1 MQEVIRRT
9 RPDGFSDNSWS
20 GLRRDAMCHCAN
32 CRDAFFAYAKLD
44 LPRRR
49 DWTDESYRQWI
60 NWNYQRRNEL
70 WDLNNRVTT
79 EAGGEECLW
88 LGMISGDALNN
99 CSRFIDLRD
108 IMSRSKI
115 VMLDH
120 QRRSGTDGF
129 DQNTEAGKR
138 LHEMVGWDVLIPEST
153 PQYQLGAPVFRQA
166 SMPVAEVRLLTSSAF
181 AGGIQP

>member
-1 MQEVIRRT
+1 
-9 RPDGFSDNSWS
+9 
-20 GLRRDAMCHCAN
+20 
-32 CRDAFFAYAKLD
+32 
-44 LPRRR
+44 
-49 DWTDESYRQWI
+49 
-60 NWNYQRRNEL
+60 
-70 WDLNNRVTT
+70 
-79 EAGGEECLW
+79 
-88 LGMISGDALNN
+88 MISGDALNN

-138 LHEMVGWDVLIPEST
+138 LHELAGWDVLIPEST

-166 SMPVAEVRLLTSSAF
+166 SMPAAEVRLWTSSAF
-181 AGGIQP
+181 AGGIQPWWHHIGALHEDHGNTARRNRSSVGTRRTRTS